1 MGRGCAGRRCIVRSP
16 SLCVGGSDARAR
28 RRPFSRNGKSEPK
41 WKREHPHIVRPLA
54 LSLHTTYT
62 FSFFQN
68 FEEIHHDSCAL
79 ESADGTTPLLV
90 CHRCSPVWALTSE
103 GGHFLQKWKKCATFR
118 LLRRYEL
125 HFARAV
131 AFSFCE
137 QNGKRAGRMENGG
150 PLVQP
155 VATTDTLRDRSAWSV
170 LWADGGG
177 RLAPPERRG
186 REARH
191 LSQEKGVCRSWRDPY
206 GSVVD
211 FWRCTTSFQLP
222 KKLPHDVGRNLTE
235 RLADTVRQNAQ

>member
-1 MGRGCAGRRCIVRSP
+1 MENRSQNGNANTHTLCDLSR
-16 SLCVGGSDARAR
+16 SLCIL
-28 RRPFSRNGKSEPK
+28 PTHFLFSKIL
-41 WKREHPHIVRPLA
+41 KRYIMIHVHSNPAMARPL
-54 LSLHTTYT
+54 S
-62 FSFFQN
+62 
-68 FEEIHHDSCAL
+68 SCAIGAL
-79 ESADGTTPLLV
+79 
-90 CHRCSPVWALTSE
+90 RCGLSE